1 MALGAAGGVGSP
13 ANGQRIDRWAAL
25 GGATVDDKG
34 EQWFWDGPDDDHD
47 EDEIGIDWRHC
58 EIPLVGGGMPFVLGN
73 CRYID
78 DDSDEKPKTVW
89 RQEIARTRRRAYQKL
104 RRVMDECQTE
114 LERFDREYEELLHRL
129 TMEER
134 FEEIKA
140 LEESRKKVEE
150 ELRRDE
156 ENPPQPLFG

>member
-1 MALGAAGGVGSP
+1 M
-13 ANGQRIDRWAAL
+13 
-25 GGATVDDKG
+25 
-34 EQWFWDGPDDDHD
+34 
-47 EDEIGIDWRHC
+47 
-58 EIPLVGGGMPFVLGN
+58 VGGGMPFVLGN

-134 FEEIKA
+134 FAEIKA
-140 LEESRKKVEE
+140 LEESRKKVEV